1 MEPGRYRFMSRSRL
15 SADFRIALFLKRE
28 ADDEIKRMDFK
39 ESKEKEPGQ

>member
-1 MEPGRYRFMSRSRL
+1 MDKLY
-15 SADFRIALFLKRE
+15 FLNRE